1 MSLWCCP
8 GGNPCPA
15 SPGGGCSCSGACQP
29 RVPPARSVAKELCPS
44 SRRLDSPRSDIL
56 ATSSPAAAPTP
67 ASSTLRGF
75 KSRCTT
81 PRRCSSAMPS
91 AIPRATCIST
101 AEGAPRAHTTP
112 ACPRST
118 ACSRLQSQRS
128 STRYTREA
136 SEAEVKKR
144 STLRCVTARS
154 MRFSPIASS
163 ASSRRMHFTATFIPS
178 QEPATQYVPPQP
190 WPRTWC
196 GKTLRSPSSSM
207 SVSPSEAATAEEGA
221 SGGACPDSA
230 AAAAAVDGWAGAT
243 GTSRHLPRRRR
254 QAQSDLAQPANDM
267 NPECRAALLAGS
279 LRIMDV
285 LCAPANRSQ

>member
-1 MSLWCCP
+1 MSTRSGMSLWCCP

-144 STLRCVTARS
+144 STLRKPCRGP
-154 MRFSPIASS
+154 RL
-163 ASSRRMHFTATFIPS
+163 
-178 QEPATQYVPPQP
+178 EPDQRPHAGYCL
-190 WPRTWC
+190 RALTWC

-221 SGGACPDSA
+221 SGGAVPFAQHHQPHACYC
-230 AAAAAVDGWAGAT
+230 GIT
-243 GTSRHLPRRRR
+243 GSHGSKPVADEASKQQSNHPR
-254 QAQSDLAQPANDM
+254 
-267 NPECRAALLAGS
+267 
-279 LRIMDV
+279 
-285 LCAPANRSQ
+285 